1 MQALYFAGLFLLLSG
16 RLDKAKEYIDRMIKM
31 SPAFK
36 EVLANT
42 SCFVFFSLIL
52 IFLRDLYLKAGWKC
66 FLEMIRI

>member
-36 EVLANT
+36 EVLTNT
-42 SCFVFFSLIL
+42 VIPVYSEPVGGTKIVH
-52 IFLRDLYLKAGWKC
+52 
-66 FLEMIRI
+66 

>member
-36 EVLANT
+36 EVLVNT
-42 SCFVFFSLIL
+42 VKSVYNSQIGAAKSV
-52 IFLRDLYLKAGWKC
+52 R
-66 FLEMIRI
+66 